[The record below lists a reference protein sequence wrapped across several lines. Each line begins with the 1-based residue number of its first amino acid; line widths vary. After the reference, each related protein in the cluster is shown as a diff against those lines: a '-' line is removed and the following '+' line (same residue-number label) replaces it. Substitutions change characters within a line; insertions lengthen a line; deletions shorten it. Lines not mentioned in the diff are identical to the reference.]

1 VLSFDDSEL
10 AAWLRPQLTS
20 ISLPHYQLGWQAVEL
35 LLGPEREPDVIRVP
49 MPVRHRAS
57 IGKPAAPA

>member
-1 VLSFDDSEL
+1 M

-35 LLGPEREPDVIRVP
+35 LLGEQDEPGVVRVP
-49 MPVRHRAS
+49 MPVRQRAS
-57 IGKPAAPA
+57 VVKAPDLT